1 MLYHRFRAMNTSIL
15 LAAESRYPLQIFEVA
30 QQYIE
35 QSEARFTRFKETSE
49 LSALNRSAGEWFDV
63 SPDMLDLLIKALA
76 CHYTTNGIFDPS
88 ILPDLKTAGY
98 TQSFDLLRGQ
108 GVDPVPAQT
117 PRIQRQPFSAIELDS
132 LHGRVR
138 LPAGMQIDLGGIA
151 KGWIAEK
158 AARLIA
164 KHYTACAVNAGGD
177 MFLIGQPQGQNSW
190 EVALED
196 PRDPIQDLMILQM
209 EEGAVATSSIVKR
222 SWQRG
227 EKKRHH
233 LIDPR
238 TGEPAETPWLSVT
251 VFAPQAVQ
259 AETFAKSIL
268 IAGPDQAQIL
278 IDNNPD
284 ISYLAVD
291 EQGQIVYEA
300 TERVVEEY
308 EYA

>member
-15 LAAESRYPLQIFEVA
+15 LAAESRYPLQIFEIA

-35 QSEARFTRFKETSE
+35 QSEERFTRFKETSE

-63 SPDMLDLLIKALA
+63 SPDMLDLLITALA
-76 CHYTTNGIFDPS
+76 CHYATNGIFDPA

-98 TQSFDLLRGQ
+98 TQSFDQLREH
-108 GVDPVPAQT
+108 GVDPTSDQMT
-117 PRIQRQPFSAIELDS
+117 HSKRQPFSAIELDS

-138 LPAGMQIDLGGIA
+138 LPEGMQIDLGGIA
-151 KGWIAEK
+151 KGWIVEK
-158 AARLIA
+158 AARHMA
-164 KHYTACAVNAGGD
+164 KHCTACAVNAGGD
-177 MFLIGQPQGQNSW
+177 MFLIGKPQGQTSW

-196 PRDPIQDLMILQM
+196 PRDPIQDLMVLEV
-209 EEGAVATSSIVKR
+209 EEGAVATSSVVKR
-222 SWQRG
+222 SWQQG

-268 IAGPDQAQIL
+268 IAGPNQAQAL
-278 IDNNPD
+278 VDNNPG
-284 ISYLAVD
+284 ISFLAVD
-291 EQGQIVYEA
+291 EQGQIVYES
-300 TERVVEEY
+300 TEKAV
-308 EYA
+308 EYAYA

>member
-1 MLYHRFRAMNTSIL
+1 MLYHRFRAMHTNIL
-15 LAAESRYPLQIFEVA
+15 LAAESRYPLQTFEIA
-30 QQYIE
+30 QQSIE
-35 QSEARFTRFKETSE
+35 QDEERFTRFKATSE
-49 LSALNRSAGEWFDV
+49 LSALNRSAGEWLDV
-63 SPDMLDLLIKALA
+63 SPDMLDLLITALA
-76 CHYTTNGIFDPS
+76 CHYATNGIFDPA

-98 TQSFDLLRGQ
+98 TKSFDQILEK
-108 GVDPVPAQT
+108 GVDPVPQYKIGT
-117 PRIQRQPFSAIELDS
+117 RRYSFSEIDIDS

-138 LPAGMQIDLGGIA
+138 LPEGMQIDLSGIA

-158 AARLIA
+158 TARLMA
-164 KHYTACAVNAGGD
+164 KYCTACAVNAGGD
-177 MFLIGQPQGQNSW
+177 LFLIGQPQGQPSW

-196 PRDPIQDLMILQM
+196 PRDPIQDLMILQV
-209 EEGAVATSSIVKR
+209 EGGAVATSSVVKR
-222 SWQRG
+222 SWQQG
-227 EKKRHH
+227 ERMRHH

-268 IAGPDQAQIL
+268 IAGPDHAHTL
-278 IDNNPD
+278 FDNNPG

-291 EQGQIVYEA
+291 AQGQIAYA
-300 TERVVEEY
+300 STEKAVEY

>member
-30 QQYIE
+30 KQYIE
-35 QSEARFTRFKETSE
+35 QGEERFTRFKETSE

-63 SPDMLDLLIKALA
+63 SPDMLDLLITSLA
-76 CHYTTNGIFDPS
+76 CHYATNGIFDPA

-98 TQSFDLLRGQ
+98 TQSFDLICEQ
-108 GVDPVPAQT
+108 GVDPAPVQAT
-117 PRIQRQPFSAIELDS
+117 RINKQPFSAIDIDA

-151 KGWIAEK
+151 KGWITEK
-158 AARLIA
+158 ATRLMA
-164 KHYTACAVNAGGD
+164 KYCTACAVNAGGD
-177 MFLIGQPQGQNSW
+177 MFLIGQPEGQIAW

-196 PRDPIQDLMILQM
+196 PRDPIQDLMILQV
-209 EEGAVATSSIVKR
+209 EEGAVATSSVVKR
-222 SWQRG
+222 SWQQG

-233 LIDPR
+233 LINPS

-259 AETFAKSIL
+259 AETFAKAIL
-268 IAGPDQAQIL
+268 IAGPEQAQTL
-278 IDNNPD
+278 IDNNPG

-291 EQGQIVYEA
+291 EQGQIAYES
-300 TERVVEEY
+300 TEKAVEY